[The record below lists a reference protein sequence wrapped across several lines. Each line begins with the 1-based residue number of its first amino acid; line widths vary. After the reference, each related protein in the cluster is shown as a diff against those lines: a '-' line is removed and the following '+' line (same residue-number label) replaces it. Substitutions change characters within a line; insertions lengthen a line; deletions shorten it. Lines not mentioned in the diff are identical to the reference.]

1 MDNHNHGFIYA
12 AIAASTIITLVANY
26 FLVQI
31 PQIEQVGGRENYK
44 LYKEMVSSP
53 KYAENVKQSL
63 NSQTGTLN
71 GEEPTADTPPPAT
84 DPKTTGSLSQD
95 DIAKLTADTYV
106 KGDKSAQ
113 ILWIEYSDL
122 ECPFCKRL
130 HDSGA
135 VKNLE
140 AKYGNKLALVF
151 KHYPLP
157 FHATAMPAAQS
168 AECVWEAGGSTKYF
182 AFVDGIF
189 SKWTPTPETIDTVVK
204 EIGLNPASI
213 KKCAD
218 GGEFKSRIDA
228 HMAEGSS
235 KFGVNGTP
243 GNVLINTK
251 TGKYEVVS
259 GAQPEA
265 NFDAAIVR
273 LMAE

>member
-1 MDNHNHGFIYA
+1 MDKHNHSTVYA
-12 AIAASTIITLVANY
+12 VIAASTIVSIVANY
-26 FLVQI
+26 FMIQK
-31 PQIEQVGGRENYK
+31 PQIDQVGGRANYK
-44 LYKEMVSSP
+44 LYQEMVNNP

-63 NSQTGTLN
+63 ESQASMLN
-71 GEEPTADTPPPAT
+71 GEQPADNTQPTAE
-84 DPKTTGSLSQD
+84 PKATGSLTSD
-95 DIAKLTADTYV
+95 DIAKLTKDTYV
-106 KGDKSAQ
+106 KGDESAQ

-135 VKNLE
+135 IKNLE
-140 AKYGNKLALVF
+140 AKYGDKLAFAF

-157 FHATAMPAAQS
+157 FHPTAMPAAQA
-168 AECVWEAGGSTKYF
+168 AECVAEAGGSAKYF
-182 AFVDGIF
+182 AFVESIF
-189 SKWTPTPETIDTVVK
+189 AKGTPSQDVINAAVKEVGLNADTV
-204 EIGLNPASI
+204 
-213 KKCAD
+213 KKCVD
-218 GGEFKSRIDA
+218 SGKFKARVDA

>member
-1 MDNHNHGFIYA
+1 MDKHNHGTVYA
-12 AIAASTIITLVANY
+12 VIAASTIISIVANY
-26 FLVQI
+26 FMIQK
-31 PQIEQVGGRENYK
+31 PQIDQVGGRENYK
-44 LYKEMVSSP
+44 LYKEMVNNP

-63 NSQTGTLN
+63 EAQAGTLD
-71 GEEPTADTPPPAT
+71 GEQPAPTQQPTAE
-84 DPKTTGSLSQD
+84 PKATGSLTPD

-106 KGDKSAQ
+106 KGDKAAQ

-135 VKNLE
+135 IKNLE
-140 AKYGNKLALVF
+140 TKYGSKLALAF

-157 FHATAMPAAQS
+157 FHPQAMPAAQA
-168 AECVWEAGGSTKYF
+168 AECVAEASGTAKYF
-182 AFVDGIF
+182 AFIESIF
-189 SKWTPTPETIDTVVK
+189 AKGVPSQDVITAAVK
-204 EIGLNPASI
+204 EVGLNADTI
-213 KKCAD
+213 KKCVD
-218 GGEFKSRIDA
+218 SGKFKSRVDA

-243 GNVLINTK
+243 GNVIINTK

-265 NFDAAIVR
+265 NFDAAIAR
-273 LMAE
+273 LLAE